1 MKGSLKVK
9 DIAAMANVSVATVSR
24 VINQNGRY
32 SQETERRVRDII
44 KEYNYLPNQNAKGL
58 RRHQIDAVAIIM
70 PDITNEFYS
79 KMVLTIQNIL
89 FENGV
94 VSILFNTEYSE
105 QIEARCIAHILA
117 QNVRAIVAINSDRVS
132 EAMIPRDVKMVYVDS
147 FPERVPRE
155 CESVFFTAD
164 HEYGA
169 YLAGRELIDR
179 GSRKLMMI
187 TSIPGEQA
195 TEKRIQGF
203 KRACEESNIV
213 LDENMIL
220 EAKSLNYQ
228 SAYKIMN
235 DALKQGLDFDG
246 VFCQT
251 DWLAS
256 GALAALID
264 NKIAVP
270 DQVRLIGFD
279 DISISSFCIKPFS
292 TIHQPI
298 TEMGKEAANTILAML
313 SGEKQQETTKV
324 FPVTL
329 VRRETT

>member
-1 MKGSLKVK
+1 MKGNLKVK
-9 DIAAMANVSVATVSR
+9 DIAKMANVSVATVSR

-32 SQETERRVRDII
+32 SQETEKRVRDII

-58 RRHQIDAVAIIM
+58 RTHRIDAVAIIM

-79 KMVLTIQNIL
+79 KMVLEIQNIL
-89 FENGV
+89 FRHGF

-105 QIEARCIAHILA
+105 AIEARCIAHILA
-117 QNVRAIVAINSDRVS
+117 QNVRAIVAINSCRIS
-132 EAMIPRDVKMVYVDS
+132 EAKIPHGIKMVYVDS
-147 FPERVPRE
+147 FPSKVPE
-155 CESVFFTAD
+155 DCEAVFFTAD

-179 GSRKLMMI
+179 GSRKLLMI

-195 TEKRIQGF
+195 TEKRIHGF
-203 KRACEESNIV
+203 KQACEESGTT
-213 LDENMIL
+213 LDDNMVF
-220 EAKSLNYQ
+220 EAKSLSFD
-228 SAYKIMN
+228 SAYEIM
-235 DALKQGLDFDG
+235 DSAIQQKLDFDG

-256 GALAALID
+256 GALAALMD
-264 NKIAVP
+264 NGISVP
-270 DQVRLIGFD
+270 NQVKLIGFD
-279 DISISSFCIKPFS
+279 DISISSFCVKPFS

-298 TEMGKEAANTILAML
+298 EEMGKTAANTVLAML
-313 SGEKQQETTKV
+313 NGKKQPGTTKI

-329 VRRETT
+329 IRRETT